1 MSGALDNIHPELDQ
15 SSTINILLKDVNDVD
30 SESDYYMAVSHLVNF
45 PDSVSIQALMSFLE
59 YSSPARSVLLAQ
71 RKAVEV
77 LARLDAVEAEP
88 AIASCL
94 RSLDIY
100 MIENAAWALAEL
112 NCQEPSVHSLMT
124 ELVQDISQNQRV
136 LIQSLAKLNVI
147 LAIPVIKNLLKSD

>member
-45 PDSVSIQALMSFLE
+45 PDSVSIQALMRFLE
-59 YSSPARSVLLAQ
+59 YSSPAKSVRLAQ

-77 LARLDAVEAEP
+77 LARLNAVEAEL

-94 RSLDIY
+94 SSLDIY

-112 NCQEPSVHSLMT
+112 NCQEPSVHSLMI
-124 ELVQDISQNQRV
+124 ELVQDTSQNQRV
-136 LIQSLAKLNVI
+136 LIQSLAKLNVT
-147 LAIPVIKNLLKSD
+147 LAIPAIKNLLYSD